1 MSNRPLTV
9 PEGYFEQSCAETLR
23 RARAIRSRRQAMLAF
38 CLVAVVTV
46 GAGLA
51 YQRLSYS
58 AAERDYLAQQ
68 EELSR
73 LDIFMEINQL

>member
-1 MSNRPLTV
+1 MNNRPLTV
-9 PEGYFEQSCAETLR
+9 PEGYFEQSYETTMR
-23 RARAIRSRRQAMLAF
+23 RARTIRSRRQAVLAL
-38 CLVAVVTV
+38 CLGAVVTV

-51 YQRLSYS
+51 WQKLSFS

-73 LDIFMEINQL
+73 LDVFM